1 MRLNGIIILLGTVT
15 DLRPPYFLA
24 WMINCLES
32 NSSETVANLVEK
44 VTYTN
49 EDFISD
55 IIFIDP
61 LGSAPLLGKLFFS
74 IENALKL
81 VFLNNI
87 FFAVVGG
94 PKSKDF
100 TPISWKTKQDKILSS
115 HYNLHFGHCI
125 QLDISPLSSQ
135 KNGKYLMGKGIHFVH
150 MRVNVKTDQN
160 LDQLF
165 PSLFFHNGTDVDRLG
180 ENILGRELS
189 SGKHDV
195 IT

>member
-61 LGSAPLLGKLFFS
+61 LGSAPLLGKLFSS
-74 IENALKL
+74 IVNKSHKL
-81 VFLNNI
+81 RFRPP
-87 FFAVVGG
+87 GG
-94 PKSKDF
+94 
-100 TPISWKTKQDKILSS
+100 QMSS
-115 HYNLHFGHCI
+115 SF
-125 QLDISPLSSQ
+125 
-135 KNGKYLMGKGIHFVH
+135 
-150 MRVNVKTDQN
+150 
-160 LDQLF
+160 
-165 PSLFFHNGTDVDRLG
+165 
-180 ENILGRELS
+180 
-189 SGKHDV
+189 
-195 IT
+195 

>member
-1 MRLNGIIILLGTVT
+1 MIWLIWFAFLLDFFFTFKVCT
-15 DLRPPYFLA
+15 SFLDT
-24 WMINCLES
+24 S
-32 NSSETVANLVEK
+32 YNSSE
-44 VTYTN
+44 
-49 EDFISD
+49 
-55 IIFIDP
+55 
-61 LGSAPLLGKLFFS
+61 
-74 IENALKL
+74 
-81 VFLNNI
+81 
-87 FFAVVGG
+87 
-94 PKSKDF
+94 F

-195 IT
+195 ITLNIIDIYFFKLLSYLGYD

>member
-1 MRLNGIIILLGTVT
+1 MKILFLTSFLLILLAV
-15 DLRPPYFLA
+15 LHFWVSFFL
-24 WMINCLES
+24 L
-32 NSSETVANLVEK
+32 LVGL
-44 VTYTN
+44 N
-49 EDFISD
+49 ISD
-55 IIFIDP
+55 
-61 LGSAPLLGKLFFS
+61 
-74 IENALKL
+74 
-81 VFLNNI
+81 I

>member
-1 MRLNGIIILLGTVT
+1 MKILFLTSSLLIHWAVLPYWVSFCFYSWSLF
-15 DLRPPYFLA
+15 LRY
-24 WMINCLES
+24 
-32 NSSETVANLVEK
+32 
-44 VTYTN
+44 
-49 EDFISD
+49 
-55 IIFIDP
+55 
-61 LGSAPLLGKLFFS
+61 
-74 IENALKL
+74 
-81 VFLNNI
+81 
-87 FFAVVGG
+87 FFALVGG

-195 IT
+195 II